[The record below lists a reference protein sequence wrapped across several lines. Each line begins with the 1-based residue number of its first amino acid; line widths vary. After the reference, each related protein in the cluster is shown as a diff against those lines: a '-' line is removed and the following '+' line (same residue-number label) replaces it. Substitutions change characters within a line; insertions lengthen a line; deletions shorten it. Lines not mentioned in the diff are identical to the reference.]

1 MKSLIKIQIAIL
13 AAFCIFGIGILG
25 YMLIE
30 NWNFL
35 DAAYMT
41 AITLSTV
48 GFMEVHETHH
58 WGKIFTIILIFTG
71 GGYYLY
77 LVSVISK
84 SIIEGEIKTL
94 LGRQRLD
101 KRIQQMKNHYIV
113 CGYGRIGR
121 VLCNLIKEETQNLVV
136 VEQEESLRDTL
147 SKDKIHHIIGN
158 ASEEDVL
165 IKAGIE
171 RAKFLVACLA
181 TDTANVFLVL
191 TARQLNPDIYIMA
204 RASSPDVRKKLMIA
218 GANKVESPYDTGAMS
233 MGLKLLRPSV
243 RSFLDTALSRKHGAI
258 QIEELFVPSSSQYT
272 NVALKDSGI
281 RQDFN
286 LIIISIKKE
295 SGEMLFNPH
304 FETLIEPKDTVI
316 VMGKAQ
322 DLKRFQTALNPG
334 KNAPPVS

>member
-1 MKSLIKIQIAIL
+1 MSQLLKIEL
-13 AAFCIFGIGILG
+13 AVAAAVGIFGIGILG
-25 YMLIE
+25 YMVIE
-30 NWNFL
+30 QWSFL

-48 GFMEVHETHH
+48 GFLEVHEPTAA
-58 WGKIFTIILIFTG
+58 GRVFTMIMIFTG

-77 LVSVISK
+77 LVGVIIR
-84 SIIEGEIKTL
+84 SIVEGEIKTL

-101 KRIQQMKNHYIV
+101 QKIQKLKHHYIV

-121 VLCNLIKEETQNLVV
+121 TLAGLIKDEEKDIVAVEMDDALQQDMVRDKVHYIIGDASDEET
-136 VEQEESLRDTL
+136 
-147 SKDKIHHIIGN
+147 
-158 ASEEDVL
+158 L

-171 RAKFLVACLA
+171 RADYLVAALA

-204 RASSPDVRKKLMIA
+204 RATKPEVRKKLFIA
-218 GANKVESPYDTGAMS
+218 GANKVESPYEIGAVS

-243 RSFLDTALSRKHGAI
+243 RSFLDIALSRKSEAI
-258 QIEELFVPSSSQYT
+258 QIEELFVPTSSKYT
-272 NVALKDSGI
+272 NVMLKDSGI

-304 FETLIEPKDTVI
+304 FETLIEPRDTVI
-316 VMGKAQ
+316 VMGKTP
-322 DLKRFQTALNPG
+322 DLVRFGDALNP
-334 KNAPPVS
+334 KA

>member
-1 MKSLIKIQIAIL
+1 MKPLIKIEIAVL
-13 AAFCIFGIGILG
+13 AAVIIFGIGISG

-30 NWNFL
+30 KWNFL

-48 GFMEVHETHH
+48 GFMEVHQTHQM
-58 WGKIFTIILIFTG
+58 GKLFTIVLIFTG

-84 SIIEGEIKTL
+84 SIIEGEIKDL

-101 KRIQQMKNHYIV
+101 KQIQKLKGHYIV

-121 VLCNLIKEETQNLVV
+121 VLCSLIKEETDKLVV
-136 VEQEESLRDTL
+136 IEQEQALQEILMKDKTHYVIGDASDESL
-147 SKDKIHHIIGN
+147 
-158 ASEEDVL
+158 L

-171 RAKFLVACLA
+171 RAGFLVACLA

-204 RASSPDVRKKLMIA
+204 RASTPGVRKKLLVA

-243 RSFLDTALSRKHGAI
+243 RSFLDTALSRKKEDI
-258 QIEELFVPSSSQYT
+258 QIEELFVPDSSRYS
-272 NVALKDSGI
+272 NIMLKDSGI

-295 SGEMLFNPH
+295 SGKMMFNPH
-304 FETLIEPKDTVI
+304 FETLIEPRDTVI
-316 VMGKAQ
+316 VMGKTP
-322 DLKRFQTALNPG
+322 DLKKFEAALIPEG
-334 KNAPPVS
+334 SLPPA